1 MSEGN
6 EIVKPG
12 SGIARQG
19 FGTQEIE
26 MRRETQGSALAA
38 RQQAEVQARYIVALQ
53 RPRNLD
59 EVRIRLLKHCQRRG
73 FAACA
78 EYAKPV
84 GGSRVV
90 GASIRFV
97 ETALQE
103 YGNVMPDSYVTYD
116 DEKIRIIRVSMTDL
130 ERNITY
136 HEDAVVEKL
145 IERKSPKK
153 GDVVIRVRENS
164 SGNTTYVVQANNG
177 DSELENRFAAEISK
191 KTRNLGLRIL
201 PVDLKEEAIALCRLT
216 LTAEN
221 GGKDPDA
228 ERKKCTDAFAE
239 IGVMPTGI
247 EIYLGHPLASASPAE
262 LADLRQV
269 FYSVRDGHAAWQEF
283 IDLRLA
289 ERGDDEVEADEAKGA
304 RAKITAKAE
313 EARRRLAADAEAK
326 AKAQQGG
333 TQ

>member
-1 MSEGN
+1 MSEDRS

-12 SGIARQG
+12 GTAVARRG

-26 MRRETQGSALAA
+26 TRRETQGSALAA

-59 EVRIRLLKHCQRRG
+59 EVRVRLLKHCQRNG
-73 FAACA
+73 FAERA

-84 GGSRVV
+84 GGSKVV

-116 DEKIRIIRVSMTDL
+116 DEKIRIIRISMTDL

-136 HEDAVVEKL
+136 HEDAVIEKV
-145 IERKSPKK
+145 IERRSPKK
-153 GDVVIRVRENS
+153 GDVVLRVRENS
-164 SGNTTYVVQANNG
+164 SGGSTYVVQANNG
-177 DSELENRFAAEISK
+177 DSELENRFASEISK

-201 PVDLKEEAIALCRLT
+201 PVDLKEEAIALCRET
-216 LTAEN
+216 LKN
-221 GGKDPDA
+221 GGADPDA

-239 IGVMPTGI
+239 IGVMPTQI
-247 EIYLGHPLASASPAE
+247 EVYLGHPLASASPAE
-262 LADLRQV
+262 LRDLREV
-269 FYSVRDGHAAWQEF
+269 FYSVREGHASWQEF
-283 IDLRLA
+283 VDLKLA
-289 ERGDDEVEADEAKGA
+289 ERGEDAEEAEGAKGA
-304 RAKITAKAE
+304 RDKISAKAE
-313 EARRRLAADAEAK
+313 EARRQLAKNRQE
-326 AKAQQGG
+326 QP
-333 TQ
+333 